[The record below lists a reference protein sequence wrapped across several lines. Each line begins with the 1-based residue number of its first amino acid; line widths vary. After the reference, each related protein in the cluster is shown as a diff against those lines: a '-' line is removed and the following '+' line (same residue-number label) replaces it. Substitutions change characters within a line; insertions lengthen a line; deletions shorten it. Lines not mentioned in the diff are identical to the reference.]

1 MTVLS
6 AQTIDRLGLVN
17 QLLPSYKAFGMSAG
31 LTCCGVDLTLGKDI
45 IIPPKTQVNSF
56 VNEKIRLPYNIRG
69 KVENKST
76 LARMGIDASSTTNV
90 EPGWCGFLTLEIY
103 NRTWW
108 FKKFKKG
115 TPICQVVFEF
125 LDKPTII
132 PYKGKYQNQPKRT
145 IQAILD
151 QGENGAV

>member
-1 MTVLS
+1 MTILS
-6 AQTIDRLGLVN
+6 AQTIQSFNLV
-17 QLLPSYKAFGMSAG
+17 QPLRQSYKAFGMSAG
-31 LTCCGVDLTLGKDI
+31 LSCCGVDLTLGEDI

-56 VNEKIRLPYNIRG
+56 VNEKIRMTPHIRG

-76 LARMGIDASSTTNV
+76 LARMGIDASSTTNI
-90 EPGWCGFLTLEIY
+90 EPGWIGFLTLEIY

-108 FKKFKKG
+108 FKRFKQG

-125 LDKPTII
+125 LDEPTIY
-132 PYKGKYQNQPKRT
+132 PYKGKYQEQPKQT

-151 QGENGAV
+151 PA